1 MSESVQPSLLE
12 QLRQRVQQDFAP
24 APMSTS
30 ERLAAFGRGVLSS
43 RGSFLDNLSAG
54 LAGQQQAEAA
64 RREEG
69 RKAAEIQAAMLERD
83 RRAQL
88 EKAKF
93 AEETNPE
100 SLQGRERLARIRS
113 YEAQAAASGR
123 PSYREFIDQATGD
136 VVLFNERTGQLM
148 PQAGMRP
155 VRSEIANAAT
165 ERAFIQAATTAAR
178 TAVEN
183 AVRNGQVAT
192 GDQAG
197 QNRIYQEAF
206 QRALRQAQEAA
217 SRGGQGS
224 PASTG
229 APAQGPSQ
237 RFQYQPP
244 Q

>member
-30 ERLAAFGRGVLSS
+30 ERLASFGRGVLSN

-54 LAGQQQAEAA
+54 LASQQQAEAA

-113 YEAQAAASGR
+113 LEAQAGAANR
-123 PSYREFIDQATGD
+123 PSYREFVDQATGD

-155 VRSEIANAAT
+155 VRSDVANITAQNRNRALA
-165 ERAFIQAATTAAR
+165 ERAANEDVR
-178 TAVEN
+178 TLQKEIDNMRAV
-183 AVRNGQVAT
+183 VP
-192 GDQAG
+192 
-197 QNRIYQEAF
+197 
-206 QRALRQAQEAA
+206 
-217 SRGGQGS
+217 RGGMEAYREQRLQFHLNRMLNQPGGEP
-224 PASTG
+224 PAPT
-229 APAQGPSQ
+229 QGPTITDLG
-237 RFQYQPP
+237 RLGGR
-244 Q
+244 